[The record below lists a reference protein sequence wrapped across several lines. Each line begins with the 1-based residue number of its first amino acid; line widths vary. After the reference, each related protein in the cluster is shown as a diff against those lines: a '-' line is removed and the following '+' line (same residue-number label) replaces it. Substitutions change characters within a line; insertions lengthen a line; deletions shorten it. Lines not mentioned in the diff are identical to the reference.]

1 MKVNWAKEVLS
12 AFQFQQKKF
21 KIRIM
26 DDIIKV
32 ILVDDHDIVRDGI
45 NALLMIE
52 ENIEV
57 IGEAANSDELFAL
70 LKEKTPDLLLLDIIM
85 PGMSGLEV
93 AKELNHNYP
102 EIKIIIL
109 SSNLDEDSVF
119 NAIQAGI
126 NGYLPKNV
134 KKDELVTAIH
144 QVSEGKDFYSD
155 AISTMIFRNYKK
167 FAEAGRKHTVE
178 RIAELSER
186 EKEIVR
192 WFADGLSY
200 KEIASKLFISVRTV
214 ESHKN
219 NIMEK
224 LELKTK
230 VDLVKYAI
238 KHGIIEL

>member
-1 MKVNWAKEVLS
+1 
-12 AFQFQQKKF
+12 
-21 KIRIM
+21 M

-126 NGYLPKNV
+126 NGYLP
-134 KKDELVTAIH
+134 I
-144 QVSEGKDFYSD
+144 
-155 AISTMIFRNYKK
+155 
-167 FAEAGRKHTVE
+167 
-178 RIAELSER
+178 LS
-186 EKEIVR
+186 
-192 WFADGLSY
+192 
-200 KEIASKLFISVRTV
+200 
-214 ESHKN
+214 
-219 NIMEK
+219 
-224 LELKTK
+224 
-230 VDLVKYAI
+230 
-238 KHGIIEL
+238 

>member
-1 MKVNWAKEVLS
+1 
-12 AFQFQQKKF
+12 
-21 KIRIM
+21 M

-93 AKELNHNYP
+93 AKELNHTYP

-126 NGYLPKNV
+126 NGYLP
-134 KKDELVTAIH
+134 
-144 QVSEGKDFYSD
+144 
-155 AISTMIFRNYKK
+155 
-167 FAEAGRKHTVE
+167 
-178 RIAELSER
+178 
-186 EKEIVR
+186 
-192 WFADGLSY
+192 
-200 KEIASKLFISVRTV
+200 
-214 ESHKN
+214 
-219 NIMEK
+219 
-224 LELKTK
+224 
-230 VDLVKYAI
+230 
-238 KHGIIEL
+238 